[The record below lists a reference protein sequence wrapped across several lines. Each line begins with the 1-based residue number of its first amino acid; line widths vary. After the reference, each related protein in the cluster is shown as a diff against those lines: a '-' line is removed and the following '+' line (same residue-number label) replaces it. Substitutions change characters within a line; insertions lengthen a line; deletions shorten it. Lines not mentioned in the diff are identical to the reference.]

1 MLKKL
6 EKEGYIKK
14 LPKSNK
20 QVEESLNIA
29 RRDLISAQT
38 MLNESNDWAY
48 NIAYN
53 AILQSMRALM
63 YAQGYRASSKNS
75 HIATLKFA
83 EIYFTQP
90 EIIFFDRMRR
100 KRHQAVYDVA
110 GTISQK
116 EAEKAIT
123 RADKTIKKV
132 EKMIFREKP

>member
-1 MLKKL
+1 
-6 EKEGYIKK
+6 
-14 LPKSNK
+14 
-20 QVEESLNIA
+20 
-29 RRDLISAQT
+29 

-63 YAQGYRASSKNS
+63 YAQGYRVSSKNS

-83 EIYFTQP
+83 EIYFTQD
-90 EIIFFDRMRR
+90 EIIFFDRMLR

-132 EKMIFREKP
+132 EEMIFREKP